1 MGGGVIVPLDKF
13 PGAARS
19 VLELLPISALSDG
32 LRDVLQH
39 GAGMPWGDLG
49 ILAVWAVLGLGA
61 AARWFRW
68 E

>member
-1 MGGGVIVPLDKF
+1 
-13 PGAARS
+13 
-19 VLELLPISALSDG
+19 VLELLPIAALSGG
-32 LRDVLQH
+32 LRDVLQL

-49 ILAVWAVLGLGA
+49 VLAVWAAVGLAA

>member
-1 MGGGVIVPLDKF
+1 VGGGVIVPLEKF
-13 PGAARS
+13 PGGVRA

-32 LRDVLQH
+32 LRDVLRE
-39 GAGMPWGDLG
+39 GAPMPWGAAG

-61 AARWFRW
+61 AARFFRW

>member
-1 MGGGVIVPLDKF
+1 VIVPLEKF
-13 PGAARS
+13 PDAARA

-32 LRDVLQH
+32 LRDVLQG
-39 GAGMPWGDLG
+39 GAGMPWGQAL

-61 AARWFRW
+61 AARFFRW

>member
-1 MGGGVIVPLDKF
+1 VIVPLDKF
-13 PGAARS
+13 SGGVQA
-19 VLELLPISALSDG
+19 VLKLLPVSALSDG

-49 ILAVWAVLGLGA
+49 VLAVWSVVGLA
-61 AARWFRW
+61 AASRFFRW